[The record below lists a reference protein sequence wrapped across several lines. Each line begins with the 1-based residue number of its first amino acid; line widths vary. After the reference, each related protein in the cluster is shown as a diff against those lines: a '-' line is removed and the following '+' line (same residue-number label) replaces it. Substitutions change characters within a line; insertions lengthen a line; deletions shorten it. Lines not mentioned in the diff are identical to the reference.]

1 MPVVFCKL
9 KTEFPLFERN
19 PAKLA
24 LRTDRRYTS
33 LVQYAALTALMAV
46 TVVAFV
52 GALTPRLQATFS
64 TLTVALSTGNEPPKA
79 VVAAR
84 SSEQAAP
91 LHPGPAQPM

>member
-1 MPVVFCKL
+1 MPVVFRRL

-33 LVQYAALTALMAV
+33 LIQYAVLTALMAV
-46 TVVAFV
+46 AVVASV
-52 GALTPRLQATFS
+52 SALTPRLQTTFS
-64 TLTVALSTGNEPPKA
+64 TLTVALNTGDPPPRA
-79 VVAAR
+79 VVAVR
-84 SSEQAAP
+84 SGEQASP